1 MKVLKFGGSSVA
13 SPQRIQSIID
23 ILKTYQTNYEQGG
36 DEFAVVF
43 SAFGGLTDVLINAG
57 KLAEQ
62 GDENYKN
69 AIQEFAKR
77 HRSTA
82 YTLTPDN
89 EEVIAEIEQNII
101 NLSDLLHGVSLT
113 RELSARTLDVVVSF
127 GERSANLIIAAAM
140 TKQGIAAQFI
150 DARKIVRTNAQFGSA
165 KVDFETT
172 FQQIQKAKNL
182 ENKGVW
188 VITGFIGATAEGLTT
203 TLGRGGSD
211 YTGAIFAAGLNAD
224 VLEIWTDVNGV
235 LTADPRKVPTAF
247 TVPTMSYAEAMEI
260 SHFGA
265 KVIYPPTIQPV
276 LQRNI
281 PLRILNT
288 FNPSHPGTLITNQPE
303 PSEHPIKGISSI
315 SQIALITVEGSGMV
329 GVPGTASRL
338 FGSLARAKANVI
350 LITQGSSEHSITF
363 AVLPD
368 EAQKACE
375 AVEEE
380 FSFELK
386 TNALEP
392 LRIETNLSVIAVIG
406 ENMKAQ
412 TGIAG
417 KLFGALGK
425 NGINIVAIAQGS
437 SELNISAVIP
447 RKDEIKALLALHE
460 GFFLS
465 ETTILHLF
473 MVGVGLIGSTLL
485 EQIKRQAAYLKQ
497 SRRLELRIIG
507 IANSKK
513 MAFDNNGIL
522 LKNWKETL
530 ADAPDKMSMAA
541 FVNTMRELNLP
552 NSIFIDNTAN
562 SEITNHY
569 ADILGAS
576 ISIST
581 ANKIAASSS
590 FANYSNLKHLADK
603 RNVQFLFE
611 TNVGAGLPVITTL
624 NDLIASGDRI
634 LKIEGVL
641 SGTLSF
647 IFNNFNKSTLFSDI
661 VAEAKALGYTEPD
674 PRDDLS
680 GADVRR
686 KLLILAREAGLVLES
701 DDVKIDGLLSEKCL
715 NAPSIEAFMT
725 QLAVEN
731 SVYSKKI
738 NEAGDNVL
746 RFVAS
751 LEGENATIGLRTYP
765 PTHPFAS
772 LNGSDNML
780 VFTTERYR
788 ERPLVIRGPGAGAEV
803 TAAGVFAEVIRIASR
818 LN

>member
-1 MKVLKFGGSSVA
+1 MEEQGI
-13 SPQRIQSIID
+13 P
-23 ILKTYQTNYEQGG
+23 TNY
-36 DEFAVVF
+36 
-43 SAFGGLTDVLINAG
+43 
-57 KLAEQ
+57 
-62 GDENYKN
+62 
-69 AIQEFAKR
+69 
-77 HRSTA
+77 
-82 YTLTPDN
+82 
-89 EEVIAEIEQNII
+89 
-101 NLSDLLHGVSLT
+101 
-113 RELSARTLDVVVSF
+113 
-127 GERSANLIIAAAM
+127 
-140 TKQGIAAQFI
+140 I
-150 DARKIVRTNAQFGSA
+150 DAREIVRTNAQFGNA
-165 KVDFETT
+165 KVDFEATNAL
-172 FQQIQKAKNL
+172 IQSHLL
-182 ENKGVW
+182 ENTAKKVW
-188 VITGFIGATAEGLTT
+188 VITGFIGATNDGLTT

-211 YTGAIFAAGLNAD
+211 YTGAIVAAALNAE

-247 TVPTMSYAEAMEI
+247 TVPQMSYAEAMEV

-276 LQRNI
+276 LQQNI

-288 FNPSHPGTLITNQPE
+288 FNPSHSGTLITKNPE

-315 SQIALITVEGSGMV
+315 SQIALITIEGSGMV

-363 AVLPD
+363 AVMPD
-368 EAQKACE
+368 EARKAKQ

-380 FSFELK
+380 FDYELK
-386 TNALEP
+386 INALEP
-392 LRIETNLSVIAVIG
+392 LRIELNLSVIAVIG
-406 ENMKAQ
+406 ENMKSQ

-425 NGINIVAIAQGS
+425 NGINIIAIAQGS

-447 RKDEIKALLALHE
+447 QKDETKALLALHE

-465 ETTILHLF
+465 ETTVLHLF

-485 EQIKRQAAYLKQ
+485 EQIKRQAAYLKH
-497 SRRLELRIIG
+497 SRRLELQIVAL
-507 IANSKK
+507 ANSKK
-513 MAFDNNGIL
+513 MTFNSNGIAL
-522 LKNWKETL
+522 DSWKTQLQESET
-530 ADAPDKMSMAA
+530 SMTMTD
-541 FVNTMRELNLP
+541 FVDTMRKLNLP

-562 SEITNHY
+562 VEITAHY
-569 ADILGAS
+569 ADILDAS

-581 ANKIAASSS
+581 ANKIAASSN

-647 IFNNFNKSTLFSDI
+647 IFNNFTKNTPFSEI
-661 VAEAKALGYTEPD
+661 VAQAKQLGYTEPD

-680 GADVRR
+680 GSDVRR
-686 KLLILAREAGLVLES
+686 KLLILAREAGLVIES
-701 DDVKIDGLLSEKCL
+701 DDIKIDGLLSQKCL
-715 NAPSIEAFMT
+715 NAPTIEAFMA
-725 QLAVEN
+725 QLAAEN
-731 SVYSKKI
+731 TVYTQKI
-738 NEAGDNVL
+738 TEAGENVL

-751 LEGENATIGLRTYP
+751 LEGEIATIGLRTYP
-765 PTHPFAS
+765 PSHPFAS

-780 VFTTERYR
+780 VFTTERYK

-803 TAAGVFAEVIRIASR
+803 TAAGVFAEIIRIASKLSR
-818 LN
+818 

>member
-13 SPQRIQSIID
+13 TPQRIQSIID
-23 ILKTYQTNYEQGG
+23 ILKSYYERG

-43 SAFGGLTDVLINAG
+43 SAFGGLTDVLIDAG

-62 GDENYKN
+62 GDEKYKI
-69 AIQEFAKR
+69 ALQEFAKR

-82 YTLTPDN
+82 YTLAPDN
-89 EEVIAEIEQNII
+89 EDVIAKIEQNIVD
-101 NLSDLLHGVSLT
+101 LSDLLHGVSLT

-127 GERSANLIIAAAM
+127 GERSSNLIIAAAM
-140 TKQGIAAQFI
+140 EKQGIATCYI
-150 DARKIVRTNAQFGSA
+150 DARELVRTNAQFGSA
-165 KVDFETT
+165 KVDFDATNAL
-172 FQQIQKAKNL
+172 IQAAAAQNTAK
-182 ENKGVW
+182 KVW
-188 VITGFIGATAEGLTT
+188 VVTGFIGSTADNLTT

-211 YTGAIFAAGLNAD
+211 YTGAIFAAALNAE

-247 TVPTMSYAEAMEI
+247 TVPQMSYAEAMEV

-265 KVIYPPTIQPV
+265 KVIYPPTIQPI
-276 LQRNI
+276 LQKNI

-288 FNPSHPGTLITNQPE
+288 FNPSHTGTLITNNPD
-303 PSEHPIKGISSI
+303 PSEHPIKGITSI
-315 SQIALITVEGSGMV
+315 SQVALITIEGSGMV

-363 AVLPD
+363 AVMPE
-368 EAQKACE
+368 EAQKAKQ

-380 FSFELK
+380 FDYELK
-386 TNALEP
+386 VNALEP
-392 LRIETNLSVIAVIG
+392 LRIELNLSVIAVIG

-447 RKDEIKALLALHE
+447 RKDETKALLALHE

-465 ETTILHLF
+465 ETTVLHLF

-497 SRRLELRIIG
+497 SRRLELQIIG

-513 MAFDNNGIL
+513 MAFNANGIAL
-522 LKNWKETL
+522 DSWKTHLQESEI
-530 ADAPDKMSMAA
+530 PMSMTD
-541 FVNTMRELNLP
+541 FVDTMRDFNLP

-562 SEITNHY
+562 AEITTHY
-569 ADILGAS
+569 AAILDAS

-581 ANKIAASSS
+581 ANKIAASSK
-590 FANYSNLKHLADK
+590 FANYAHLKHLADK

-647 IFNNFNKSTLFSDI
+647 IFNNFTKDTPFSEI
-661 VAEAKALGYTEPD
+661 VAEAKQLGYTEPD

-686 KLLILAREAGLVLES
+686 KLLILAREAGLALES
-701 DDVKIDGLLSEKCL
+701 EDIKIDGLLSQKCL
-715 NAPSIEAFMT
+715 DAPTIEGFMT
-725 QLAVEN
+725 ELATEN
-731 SVYSKKI
+731 EVYKQKI
-738 NEAGDNVL
+738 TEAGDNVL

-751 LEGENATIGLRTYP
+751 LAGETATIGLRSYSP
-765 PTHPFAS
+765 SHPFAS

-780 VFTTERYR
+780 VFTTERYKD
-788 ERPLVIRGPGAGAEV
+788 RPLVIRGPGAGAEV
-803 TAAGVFAEVIRIASR
+803 TAAGVFAEIIRIGSR
-818 LN
+818 LSR